1 MSSSPNTCRYSYKE
15 CPHPRSIKKDG
26 TPHALCEFHRKKANA
41 IQRTYASRRRRE
53 IRAFKQRQNA
63 ELAELVALDP
73 IPYSPVSD
81 VTMDAADLAVL
92 DSFVFEDPFSV
103 EWLDEPNFE
112 TFSDTLTCED
122 IDSMWTFL

>member
-1 MSSSPNTCRYSYKE
+1 MSSTCRYSYKE
-15 CPHPRSIKKDG
+15 CPHPRSTKKDG
-26 TPHALCEFHRKKANA
+26 SPHALCEFHRKKANA

-73 IPYSPVSD
+73 IPYSPTSD
-81 VTMDAADLAVL
+81 VTMDDVDLAVL
-92 DSFVFEDPFSV
+92 DAFVFEDPINIDA
-103 EWLDEPNFE
+103 WLDERNFE
-112 TFSDTLTCED
+112 SFSDTLTCED